1 MFNSFKSQE
10 PRLDDAH
17 KRSFEA
23 FIKAC
28 RKTVLTQSQRD
39 LVKKVLKERDDNPK
53 YFLEYAENS
62 RKLRKFFPYYYI
74 WCTAQEQADNASAEC
89 AKLRQRLKLVKSKCD
104 ELSHT
109 VNDNNDTIKDLQG
122 RVWAY
127 SKMDTDLHSR
137 AVAEAKKML
146 ADMNDKVVFDSADA
160 LLKQIINDY
169 NLTEEYE
176 RRLAEQ
182 KQAIDKKRKQID
194 SSQSLFD
201 R

>member
-1 MFNSFKSQE
+1 MFDSFTSQE

-28 RKTVLTQSQRD
+28 RKTVLTHSQRD
-39 LVKKVLKERDDNPK
+39 LVKKILQERDDNPK
-53 YFLEYAENS
+53 YFLEYAERS

-74 WCTAQEQADNASAEC
+74 WRTAQEQADNASAEC
-89 AKLRQRLKLVKSKCD
+89 AKLRQRLKMVKSKCD

-109 VNDNNDTIKDLQG
+109 VNDKTDIINDLQG
-122 RVWAY
+122 RIWAY
-127 SKMDTDLHSR
+127 NKMDIDLRSR
-137 AVAEAKKML
+137 AVTEAKKML

-160 LLKQIINDY
+160 LLRQIINDY

-182 KQAIDKKRKQID
+182 KQTIAKKQTQID
-194 SSQSLFD
+194 SSPSFD